1 MAPYIRV
8 AVWCVCAG
16 ILNGMSQLLLVL
28 DQSEVRKIIKN
39 CNGVREYI
47 KVAEHVESLEEQATF
62 AKNLSPGLTTTTR
75 QVCSILQALT
85 ACGSHLGCYFGGGL
99 DVALSCPLSCLT
111 PSLLHHPLTQVQQRS
126 EDLTN
131 LSHAAILDE
140 EIEQWNRSIPLLLS
154 AMKSF
159 AELRHSKPSSAV
171 DAQENRNYILSVLD
185 SSLVE
190 VVRVLQLTSPS
201 EEMGALGEFPGP
213 VGVLCL

>member
-1 MAPYIRV
+1 
-8 AVWCVCAG
+8 
-16 ILNGMSQLLLVL
+16 MSQLLLVL

-62 AKNLSPGLTTTTR
+62 AKNLSPGLTTTAR
-75 QVCSILQALT
+75 QVRSILQALT

-140 EIEQWNRSIPLLLS
+140 EMEQWNRSIPLLLS

-201 EEMGALGEFPGP
+201 EEMGALGEYPVS

>member
-1 MAPYIRV
+1 
-8 AVWCVCAG
+8 
-16 ILNGMSQLLLVL
+16 MSQLLLVL

-62 AKNLSPGLTTTTR
+62 AKNLTPGLTTTTR
-75 QVCSILQALT
+75 QVCCQEPQYSIPHCT
-85 ACGSHLGCYFGGGL
+85 W
-99 DVALSCPLSCLT
+99 LSPPAPLLSV
-111 PSLLHHPLTQVQQRS
+111 QVEQRS
-126 EDLTN
+126 KDLTN

-140 EIEQWNRSIPLLLS
+140 ETEQWNRSIPLLLS

-159 AELRHSKPSSAV
+159 AELRQSKPSSAS

-201 EEMGALGEFPGP
+201 EEMGALGEYSAGVPASVLGFREKPLSLQLRRQA
-213 VGVLCL
+213 VGLLGHPSEEHFQEH